1 MGKSAGYVCVNCEV
15 SHPKWV
21 GRCTRCGQFDTVV
34 EAAPV
39 ASSVGLAGTVTAGSV
54 TRPARPAAK
63 IDATAFRHT
72 PTGQPE
78 FDRVLAGGLV
88 AGQVVLLYGA
98 PGVGKSTLLLSVA
111 NSFASSGRT
120 VLVVSGEES
129 AEQVAL
135 RAQRIGADSDRLFIA
150 DETDLG
156 ALLAH
161 VDQVRPELLIV
172 DSIQALGSAAL
183 DGRIGGIA
191 QVHEVTMVLTRLA
204 KASGMPVILVGQ
216 VTKSEDTAAG
226 AMSVF
231 HATDTV
237 MAVSLSG
244 DDTTGLRMLRVH
256 KNRFGSV
263 DELAV
268 YEQTAQGMTE
278 VLDPSGLFLLQ
289 RETAI
294 CGAVVTV
301 AMDGRRA
308 LPVEVQ
314 ALVVPT
320 NATSPKR
327 GVSGLDPARMSIVTA
342 VVERHCGIRLHDRE
356 SYLSTVGGLRV
367 VEPAADLAA
376 CVAIAS
382 SVLDAPIPGDLV
394 AIGEVVLS
402 GEVRRVP
409 GMAQRLGEVRR
420 LGFRRVLAPEGTEPI
435 EGMTVIPIPHV
446 GHAMTVLDALKTAV
460 SPQA

>member
-1 MGKSAGYVCVNCEV
+1 MGKSAGYICVNCEV

-21 GRCTRCGQFDTVV
+21 GRCTRCGQFDSVV

-54 TRPARPAAK
+54 TRPARPAVS

-78 FDRVLAGGLV
+78 FDRALAGGLV

-98 PGVGKSTLLLSVA
+98 PGLGKSTLLLAVA
-111 NSFASSGRT
+111 NSCASAGRT
-120 VLVVSGEES
+120 ALVVSGEES

-135 RAQRIGADSDRLFIA
+135 RAQRIGADSDRLLIA

-156 ALLAH
+156 AVLAH
-161 VDQVRPELLIV
+161 VDQVRPDLLIV
-172 DSIQALGSAAL
+172 DSIQAIGSSAL
-183 DGRIGGIA
+183 DGRIGGLA

-216 VTKSEDTAAG
+216 VTKSEDGAAG
-226 AMSVF
+226 PRAVA
-231 HATDTV
+231 HAVDAV
-237 MAVSLSG
+237 VSLSG
-244 DDTTGLRMLRVH
+244 DDTTSLRLLRVH

-278 VLDPSGLFLLQ
+278 VVDPSGLFLLQ

-294 CGAVVTV
+294 PGAMVTV

-320 NATSPKR
+320 SATSPKR
-327 GVSGLDPARMSIVTA
+327 GVSGLDPARMAIVNA
-342 VVERHCGIRLHDRE
+342 VVERHCGVRLHDRE

-367 VEPAADLAA
+367 AEPAADLAA

-409 GMAQRLGEVRR
+409 GMAQRLSEARR
-420 LGFRRVLAPEGTEPI
+420 LGFRRALAPEGTEPVD
-435 EGMTVIPIPHV
+435 GMTVIPVPHV
-446 GHAMTVLDALKTAV
+446 RHAMSVLDALKAAV